1 VNVCTPVLVLDM
13 ISKLSPPDVDVA
25 SDCDA
30 TVLPFSDVMVP
41 PAPPASVP
49 Q

>member
-1 VNVCTPVLVLDM
+1 M
-13 ISKLSPPDVDVA
+13 LSVRPPEVEVA
-25 SDCDA
+25 NDCVAA
-30 TVLPFSDVMVP
+30 TDPLSDVIDP

>member
-1 VNVCTPVLVLDM
+1 MLVT
-13 ISKLSPPDVDVA
+13 IERVRPPEVDVA
-25 SDCDA
+25 KVCDA
-30 TVLPFSDVMVP
+30 TVLPLSDVIVP

>member
-1 VNVCTPVLVLDM
+1 MLVT
-13 ISKLSPPDVDVA
+13 IERVRPPEVDVA
-25 SDCDA
+25 KVGDA
-30 TVLPFSDVMVP
+30 TVLPLSDVIVP